1 MREGTVKA
9 NGLEFAYLEQGS
21 GPLVLLMHG
30 FPDNA
35 YTWEYQ
41 MPALAEA
48 GYRAVAPFLR
58 GYPPSEIPEGGFYD
72 AVTLATDAREL
83 IRELNGGEPALYVGT
98 DWGALIGFTLM
109 QLYPEA
115 VRRAVVMAVPLPQAA
130 AGILMMPELLH
141 HTFHVWF
148 HQMPHIPEAAIAAN
162 DFAYVDYLWRFWE
175 PGHEDPEHIAR
186 VKRTL
191 AGDGALSAA
200 LGYYRATFG
209 QAPSDPAL
217 DSMRGRL
224 GGTIGVPTMAIFGK
238 DDPLA
243 AFAENHAAFF
253 TGEFRLE
260 LPEGGQHFIHRSRP
274 DAINELVLSWLGA
287 GDSLSSA

>member
-1 MREGTVKA
+1 MTAALREGTVKA
-9 NGLEFAYLEQGS
+9 NGVEFAYLEMGS
-21 GPLVLLMHG
+21 GPLVLLLHG

-35 YTWEYQ
+35 HTWSYQ

-58 GYPPSEIPEGGFYD
+58 GYPPTEVPEGGWYD

-98 DWGALIGFTLM
+98 DWGTLIGFTLM
-109 QLYPEA
+109 QLYPEV

-148 HQMPHIPEAAIAAN
+148 QQLPHISEAAIAAN

-175 PGHEDPEHIAR
+175 PGFDDPEQVAS

-200 LGYYRATFG
+200 LEYYRATFD
-209 QAPSDPAL
+209 AVRMDPAL
-217 DSMRGRL
+217 SDDRARL
-224 GGTIGVPTMAIFGK
+224 GGAIPVPTLAIFGK
-238 DDPLA
+238 KDPLA
-243 AFAENHAAFF
+243 VFGENHAQFF
-253 TGEFRLE
+253 SGEFRLE
-260 LPEGGQHFIHRSRP
+260 LMEGGQHFIHRSRP
-274 DAINELVLSWLGA
+274 DAVNELIVSWLGA
-287 GDSLSSA
+287 E